1 MGSRAVADNT
11 MRESSHVDGPSLV
24 IDDQPVIIQGRD
36 RRHAQES
43 VDPVRA
49 ARSIMRR
56 WRLLLLIMGIGIGLG
71 WLSATVADEADTAPV
86 EVDHYQGTHVLVVD
100 GNVPTAQTTL
110 SVRNLNTLAKRVTVG
125 QVPDQVAEAL
135 SISPED
141 ASAQVRVVIRSDSES
156 MDIITVAETPAIAEQ
171 LADTFAAELYNYL
184 DQEAQSFAD
193 ENVALA
199 QTRLDEAEENLQRVR
214 SELRQAEQAE
224 ADEDELD
231 LLVQDEQQ
239 FLSARIFANAALL
252 EARSEGV
259 PVVPLES
266 LKSAADNAT
275 VISSGRFDEVVD
287 RASLGRNIEV
297 LFGDEVEEGSSGGAL
312 SVVSSRIPQGHL
324 PRMLAGMG
332 LGLLVGLFV
341 LVLLN
346 RIDNRVRS
354 KMQVEKLVDLPV
366 VAEIPNVGR
375 RKRRRTEL
383 LSISNPRS
391 RFAEQYRVLAST
403 VTYARRSRP
412 DRQSQVVLV
421 TSPGPAEGKTTT
433 VANLGA
439 MLAEAGQS
447 VLMINCDFRRPRLH
461 LHMGADSEPRNVHPT
476 ELADVEL
483 IANVTDNSDAAP
495 TEVVAEQ
502 RQLIRKARDFYDL
515 ILIDTAPLMAT
526 NDAVDLLD
534 LVDDVVLVLK
544 AGKTTAHAADRA
556 AEMLER
562 RRSHVLGVAITGVDS
577 RNSDDYYYYYGS
589 YYYDGEGN
597 RKSRRAAARKAK
609 DGGRRRWFARKSAE
623 DRPDDAETDVEVI
636 VELTDDATRDGAR

>member
-1 MGSRAVADNT
+1 MK
-11 MRESSHVDGPSLV
+11 ESSHVDGSSLV
-24 IDDQPVIIQGRD
+24 IDDQPIINPGTE
-36 RRHAQES
+36 RRHAPDH

-49 ARSIMRR
+49 ARSILRR
-56 WRLLLLIMGIGIGLG
+56 WRLLLLIMIIGTALG

-100 GNVPTAQTTL
+100 GNVPTEQTTL

-125 QVPDQVAEAL
+125 QVPDDVAETL
-135 SISPED
+135 SITAAQARS
-141 ASAQVRVVIRSDSES
+141 QVRVVIRSDSES
-156 MDIITVAETPAIAEQ
+156 MDIITVAETPAMAEM
-171 LADTFAAELYNYL
+171 LADTYAAELFNYL
-184 DQEAQSFAD
+184 NAEAESFAQ
-193 ENVALA
+193 EGLALA
-199 QTRLDEAEENLQRVR
+199 QGRLDEAEANLQRVR
-214 SELRQAEQAE
+214 SELRVARQGEN
-224 ADEDELD
+224 ADAID
-231 LLVQDEQQ
+231 LLEQDEEQ
-239 FLSARIFANAALL
+239 FLNARVFANAALL
-252 EARSEGV
+252 DVRADGV

-266 LKSAADNAT
+266 LKPAADDAT
-275 VISSGRFDEVVD
+275 IISSGRFNGLVD

-297 LFGDEVEEGSSGGAL
+297 LFGDEVEEGMSNGAL
-312 SVVSSRIPQGHL
+312 SAVSSRIPQGHL
-324 PRMLAGMG
+324 PRMLAGLG
-332 LGLLVGLFV
+332 LGALVGLFV

-354 KMQVEKLVDLPV
+354 KAQVERLLDLPV

-383 LSISNPRS
+383 LSVSNPRS

-412 DRQSQVVLV
+412 NRHSQVVLV

-461 LHMGADSEPRNVHPT
+461 LHMGADSEPRDVHPT
-476 ELADVEL
+476 EIPDIEL
-483 IANVTDNSDAAP
+483 IANVTENHDAAP

-502 RQLIRKARDFYDL
+502 RELIRKARQFYDL
-515 ILIDTAPLMAT
+515 ILIDTAPLLAT

-556 AEMLER
+556 SEMLER

-577 RNSDDYYYYYGS
+577 RSSDDYYYYHGS
-589 YYYDGEGN
+589 YYYDGDGN
-597 RKSRRAAARKAK
+597 RRNRRAANKNAKRERTLLRFGRKRKITPLEDPATECEDETMVDLDEGESAK
-609 DGGRRRWFARKSAE
+609 ERVR
-623 DRPDDAETDVEVI
+623 
-636 VELTDDATRDGAR
+636 